1 VASFEQ
7 ALQALAHLPEPGDT
21 RGLAIELRLALARS
35 LHALGEYGRR
45 RALLSEAEVLARAL
59 DDRTRL
65 GQVLAGMAD
74 VLRVMGDPAGA
85 MAAGQQA
92 LALADALGESALQGQ
107 ASFTLGQAYYAIG
120 DFGRAAEL
128 LRRNVEATDSES
140 GTPHTDV
147 RIDSQ
152 ARLATA
158 L

>member
-1 VASFEQ
+1 
-7 ALQALAHLPEPGDT
+7 
-21 RGLAIELRLALARS
+21 
-35 LHALGEYGRR
+35 
-45 RALLSEAEVLARAL
+45 
-59 DDRTRL
+59 
-65 GQVLAGMAD
+65 
-74 VLRVMGDPAGA
+74 MGDPDGA

-120 DFGRAAEL
+120 DFDRAAEL
-128 LRRNVEATDSES
+128 RRRNVEAPDSES

-158 L
+158 LGALGAFAEGRRHGEEALRLATLAGR